1 MKKIGRLTLG
11 LVLIF
16 ILSACGPKVVT
27 WQEEA
32 KQADGSMLLLTRTIR
47 MGGGSEIGQSAPV
60 AAESIQFTHPK
71 TGKIIV
77 WNSMNDPYRLA
88 DPLLIQLE
96 GDRVFVLLMPRS
108 CGDWVSFN
116 KPSPSFVLQVQQEGG
131 VKYEDTSHLPEKY
144 RYMNLIFQPQDEFKL
159 KRLKDQKKLISWG
172 EVDEMNTKHV
182 KDGGSIGVRTIDYS
196 YNFKNCER

>member
-1 MKKIGRLTLG
+1 MKKMGSAAPG
-11 LVLIF
+11 LALIF
-16 ILSACGPKVVT
+16 ILTACGPKVVT

-77 WNSMNDPYRLA
+77 WNSSNDPYLLA

-108 CGDWVSFN
+108 CGAWLRFG

-131 VKYEDTSHLPEKY
+131 VKYEDTGHFPEKY
-144 RYMNLIFQPQDEFKL
+144 RYMNLIFQPKNER
-159 KRLKDQKKLISWG
+159 RLKHIQQHKGFINWS
-172 EVDEMNTKHV
+172 EVDGINRSHL
-182 KDGGSIGVRTIDYS
+182 DGDSLKLLNVDYS